1 MPQLLQRTMTSAP
14 CVAQLR
20 AFLHEVSFFPLSQ
33 RMLPALLEEVSARR
47 SERAFHLVPRLK
59 FRGSVSTLASPRW
72 VLALPP
78 SSLKVPEK
86 LPEPHLGLALM
97 VA

>member
-1 MPQLLQRTMTSAP
+1 MTSAP

-33 RMLPALLEEVSARR
+33 PVLPALLEQVSLRR
-47 SERAFHLVPRLK
+47 SARAFHLVPWLK
-59 FRGSVSTLASPRW
+59 FRASISTLASPHW

-78 SSLKVPEK
+78 SCLKVPEE
-86 LPEPHLGLALM
+86 LLEPHLGLALM